1 MTRIFPQTKRKRRKE
16 AAESNIMYSVN
27 HNSNEHQKWMAVKA
41 NSIKFERR
49 LKETFRYRH
58 VSIRLFNIISG
69 QLSANM

>member
-1 MTRIFPQTKRKRRKE
+1 MH
-16 AAESNIMYSVN
+16 SVN

-58 VSIRLFNIISG
+58 ISTRFFNYIRS
-69 QLSANM
+69 QLAPTPIAG

>member
-1 MTRIFPQTKRKRRKE
+1 M
-16 AAESNIMYSVN
+16 AESNIMYSVN

>member
-1 MTRIFPQTKRKRRKE
+1 MH
-16 AAESNIMYSVN
+16 SVN
-27 HNSNEHQKWMAVKA
+27 HNSNEHQKWMALKA